1 MVDGHVLVLNRSWV
15 AINISTVRRAVT
27 LLYQGV
33 ARAVHPI
40 DYSLYDFENWCEL
53 SKAGQEGRYIHTP
66 SISIRVPEV
75 ILLSVFN
82 GFFRNEVRFSRRN
95 IFERDKNS
103 CQYCLKRF
111 AKADLTI
118 DHVVPQSKGGRDI
131 WENLVLACV
140 KCNVKKAN
148 RTPEEAGMP
157 LKKRPVKPSWLPQL
171 RSGVP
176 SGEFTSWQRFVDAA
190 YWDAELRG

>member
-75 ILLSVFN
+75 ILLSAFN

-118 DHVVPQSKGGRDI
+118 DHVVPQSKGGRDT

-148 RTPEEAGMP
+148 RTPLEAGMP
-157 LKKRPVKPSWLPQL
+157 LKRQPVKPSWLPQL
-171 RSGVP
+171 SSRVP
-176 SGEFTSWQRFVDAA
+176 PGEFTSWQRFVDAA